1 MTRSPDLPIP
11 SGPLWQILGGHLKTC
26 VVVVLFTLAA
36 AVFAADADKSLASA
50 ASVDAVLPQAEAL
63 YLDLHQHPELSF
75 HEQRTAATLADGLRK
90 LGFDVTTGV
99 GKLGVVGVLKNGAGP
114 TVMLRTEL
122 DALPVKE
129 QTGLPYASH
138 VTTHNDAGVEVPVAH
153 ACGHDIHM
161 SAWMGTATLLSKAR
175 DRWRGTLV
183 LIGQPAEETVGG
195 ASGMLA
201 DGLFTRFP
209 KPDYVIAI
217 HDESELPAGMV
228 GYTPGYS
235 HANVNSVDIT
245 IYGKGGHG
253 AMPQTTVDPIVIA
266 ARTVLALQTIVSRE
280 IGPGDPA
287 VITVGSIHGGTK
299 HNIIP
304 DSVHLQLTVRSYKP
318 ETRKHL
324 LAAIERI
331 AKAESEAGGAPK
343 PPLVEFSDASDSV
356 YNDPKLTE
364 REVAVLERRL
374 GKDNVVEMPP
384 KMVSEDFSEYGK
396 AGVPI
401 VMFFVGAVDPAKYK
415 EARASGT
422 PLPSL
427 HSSQF
432 APDLKPTL
440 ETAMEAEAAVMLDLL
455 GKP

>member
-1 MTRSPDLPIP
+1 MKVCIYA
-11 SGPLWQILGGHLKTC
+11 ILLC
-26 VVVVLFTLAA
+26 LLAV
-36 AVFAADADKSLASA
+36 AVFAAGADKSPSST
-50 ASVDAVLPQAEAL
+50 ASVEAVLPQMESL
-63 YLDLHQHPELSF
+63 YIDLHQHPELSF
-75 HEQRTAATLADGLRK
+75 HEQRTAATLAEDLRK

-99 GKLGVVGVLKNGAGP
+99 GKLGVVGVLKNGTGP

-129 QTGLPYASH
+129 QTGLAYASQ
-138 VTTHNDAGVEVPVAH
+138 VTTHNESGVEVPVMH
-153 ACGHDIHM
+153 ACGHDVHM
-161 SAWMGTATLLSKAR
+161 SAWIGTATLLSQAR
-175 DRWRGTLV
+175 DQWRGTLV

-195 ASGMLA
+195 AAAMLK

-209 KPDYVIAI
+209 KPDYVIAF
-217 HDESELPAGMV
+217 HDDSDLPAGMV
-228 GYTPGYS
+228 GFTPGYS
-235 HANVNSVDIT
+235 HANVDSVDIT

-266 ARTVLALQTIVSRE
+266 ARTVLSLQTIVSRE
-280 IGPGDPA
+280 LDPRDPA

-324 LAAIERI
+324 LASIERI
-331 AKAESEAGGAPK
+331 ARAESEAGNAPR
-343 PPLVEFSDASDSV
+343 PPLMEVSDSSDSV

-364 REVAVLERRL
+364 RVAAVLRRRL
-374 GKDNVVEMPP
+374 GSNNVVEMPP
-384 KMVSEDFSEYGK
+384 KMVAEDFSEYGK
-396 AGVPI
+396 TGVPT
-401 VMFFVGAVDPAKYK
+401 VMFFVGAVDPAKYR

-427 HSSQF
+427 HSSHF

-440 ETAMEAEAAVMLDLL
+440 ETAIEAETAVMLDLL
-455 GKP
+455 AKP

>member
-1 MTRSPDLPIP
+1 MKTYVVA
-11 SGPLWQILGGHLKTC
+11 ILLCLGT
-26 VVVVLFTLAA
+26 VT
-36 AVFAADADKSLASA
+36 VFAADAVQSPASTA
-50 ASVDAVLPQAEAL
+50 AVEAVLPQVEAL

-129 QTGLPYASH
+129 QTGLAYASQ
-138 VTTHNDAGVEVPVAH
+138 VTARTDAGVEVPVMH
-153 ACGHDIHM
+153 ACGHDVHM
-161 SAWMGTATLLSKAR
+161 SAWIGTATLLSKAR
-175 DRWRGTLV
+175 DQWKGTLV
-183 LIGQPAEETVGG
+183 LIGQPAEESVGG
-195 ASGMLA
+195 AVAMLK

-209 KPDYVIAI
+209 KPDYVIAF
-217 HDESELPAGMV
+217 HDDSDLPAGMV
-228 GYTPGYS
+228 GYIPGYS
-235 HANVNSVDIT
+235 HANVDSVDIT

-253 AMPQTTVDPIVIA
+253 AMPQTTIDPVVIA

-280 IGPGDPA
+280 LDPRDPA
-287 VITVGSIHGGTK
+287 VVTVGSIHGGTR

-324 LAAIERI
+324 LASIQRI

-343 PPLVEFSDASDSV
+343 PPLVEFSDSSDSV

-364 REVAVLERRL
+364 RVAAVLRRRL
-374 GKDNVVEMPP
+374 GNDKVVEMPP
-384 KMVSEDFSEYGK
+384 KMVAEDFSEYGK
-396 AGVPI
+396 AGVPAM
-401 VMFFVGAVDPAKYK
+401 MFFVGAVNPAKYQAAK
-415 EARASGT
+415 ASGER
-422 PLPSL
+422 LPSL
-427 HSSQF
+427 HSSLF
-432 APDLKPTL
+432 APDVKPTL
-440 ETAMEAEAAVMLDLL
+440 ETAMEAETAVMLDLL

>member
-1 MTRSPDLPIP
+1 VVDFVGGLVKACLCI
-11 SGPLWQILGGHLKTC
+11 ILLC
-26 VVVVLFTLAA
+26 VVTVPALATDKSPSSPA
-36 AVFAADADKSLASA
+36 AVDAI
-50 ASVDAVLPQAEAL
+50 LPQVEAI
-63 YLDLHQHPELSF
+63 YIDLHRHPELSF
-75 HEQRTAATLADGLRK
+75 HEQRTAATLAEGLRK
-90 LGFDVTTGV
+90 LGFDVITGV

-122 DALPVKE
+122 DALPIKE
-129 QTGLPYASH
+129 ETGLPYASQ
-138 VTTHNDAGVEVPVAH
+138 VITHDDSGAEVPVMH
-153 ACGHDIHM
+153 ACGHDVHM
-161 SAWMGTATLLSKAR
+161 SAWMGTATLLSNSR
-175 DRWRGTLV
+175 DQWHGTLV

-195 ASGMLA
+195 ASFMLK

-209 KPDYVIAI
+209 KPDYVIAF
-217 HDESELPAGMV
+217 HDDSDLPAGTV

-235 HANVNSVDIT
+235 HANVDSVDIT

-280 IGPGDPA
+280 IDPRDPA

-324 LAAIERI
+324 LAAIQRI
-331 AKAESEAGGAPK
+331 AKAEAEAGNAPK
-343 PPLVEFSDASDSV
+343 PPLVEFSEPTDSV

-364 REVAVLERRL
+364 RVAAALRRRL
-374 GKDNVVEMPP
+374 GNDKVVEMPP
-384 KMVSEDFSEYGK
+384 KMVAEDFSEYGK
-396 AGVPI
+396 AGVPTM
-401 VMFFVGAVDPAKYK
+401 MFFVGAVNPAKYQ
-415 EARASGT
+415 EAKASGE

-427 HSSQF
+427 HSSHF

-440 ETAMEAEAAVMLDLL
+440 ETAIEAETAVMLDLL

>member
-1 MTRSPDLPIP
+1 MQNTERHLRPGLNAILLCLLAIP
-11 SGPLWQILGGHLKTC
+11 T
-26 VVVVLFTLAA
+26 
-36 AVFAADADKSLASA
+36 FAADSDKSPASTA
-50 ASVDAVLPQAEAL
+50 AVQAVFPQVETL

-75 HEQRTAATLADGLRK
+75 HEERTAATLAEGLRK
-90 LGFDVTTGV
+90 LGFDVTSGV
-99 GKLGVVGVLKNGAGP
+99 GRLGVVGVLRNGAGP
-114 TVMLRTEL
+114 VVMLRTEL

-129 QTGLPYASH
+129 QTGLTYASQ
-138 VTTHNDAGVEVPVAH
+138 VTTHNDAGVEVPVMH
-153 ACGHDIHM
+153 ACGHDVHM
-161 SAWMGTATLLSKAR
+161 SAWMGTATLLSNSR
-175 DRWRGTLV
+175 DQWRGTLV

-195 ASGMLA
+195 AAAMLK

-217 HDESELPAGMV
+217 HDESDLPAGTV
-228 GYTPGYS
+228 GYIPGYS
-235 HANVNSVDIT
+235 HANVDSVDIT

-280 IGPGDPA
+280 IDPRDPA

-304 DSVHLQLTVRSYKP
+304 DSVHLQLTVRSYRP

-324 LAAIERI
+324 LASIERI
-331 AKAESEAGGAPK
+331 TKAESEAGGAPK

-364 REVAVLERRL
+364 RVAAVLRKRL
-374 GKDNVVEMPP
+374 GNHKVVEMPP
-384 KMVSEDFSEYGK
+384 KMVAEDFSEYGK
-396 AGVPI
+396 AGVPS
-401 VMFFVGAVDPAKYK
+401 VMFFVGAVNPAKY
-415 EARASGT
+415 EAAKASGT
-422 PLPSL
+422 RLPSL

-432 APDLKPTL
+432 APDVKPTL
-440 ETAMEAEAAVMLDLL
+440 QTAIEAETAVMLDLL

>member
-1 MTRSPDLPIP
+1 MKARIYA
-11 SGPLWQILGGHLKTC
+11 ILMC
-26 VVVVLFTLAA
+26 VVTTP
-36 AVFAADADKSLASA
+36 VFAADVDKSPASTA
-50 ASVDAVLPQAEAL
+50 AVDAILPQVEAL
-63 YLDLHQHPELSF
+63 YIDLHRHPELSF
-75 HEQRTAATLADGLRK
+75 HEQRTAATLAEGLRK

-99 GKLGVVGVLKNGAGP
+99 GRLGVVGVLKNGAGP

-129 QTGLPYASH
+129 QTGLAYASQ

-153 ACGHDIHM
+153 ACGHDVHM
-161 SAWMGTATLLSKAR
+161 SAWMGTATLLSKSR
-175 DRWRGTLV
+175 DQWKGTLV
-183 LIGQPAEETVGG
+183 LIGQPAEESVGG
-195 ASGMLA
+195 AILMLK

-209 KPDYVIAI
+209 KPDYVIAF
-217 HDESELPAGMV
+217 HDESQLPAGTV

-235 HANVNSVDIT
+235 HANVDSVDIT

-266 ARTVLALQTIVSRE
+266 ARTVLSLQTIVSRE
-280 IGPGDPA
+280 LDPRDPA

-304 DSVHLQLTVRSYKP
+304 DQVHLQLTVRSYKP

-324 LAAIERI
+324 LASIERI

-356 YNDPKLTE
+356 YNDPQLTG
-364 REVAVLERRL
+364 RVVAVLRRRL
-374 GKDNVVEMPP
+374 GNDKVVEMPP
-384 KMVSEDFSEYGK
+384 KMVAEDFSEYGK
-396 AGVPI
+396 TGVPAM
-401 VMFFVGAVDPAKYK
+401 MFFVGAVNPARYQAAK
-415 EARASGT
+415 ASGER
-422 PLPSL
+422 LPSL

-440 ETAMEAEAAVMLDLL
+440 ETAIEAETAVLLDLL

>member
-1 MTRSPDLPIP
+1 MKACICAIVL
-11 SGPLWQILGGHLKTC
+11 C
-26 VVVVLFTLAA
+26 VASVT
-36 AVFAADADKSLASA
+36 VFAAGADKSPSSTEA
-50 ASVDAVLPQAEAL
+50 VEAVLPQMEAL
-63 YLDLHQHPELSF
+63 YIDLHQHPELSF

-129 QTGLPYASH
+129 QTGLAYASQ

-161 SAWMGTATLLSKAR
+161 SAWIGTATLLSQAR
-175 DRWRGTLV
+175 DQWRGTLV

-195 ASGMLA
+195 AAAMLA

-331 AKAESEAGGAPK
+331 VKAESEAGGAPK
-343 PPLVEFSDASDSV
+343 PPLVEFSEGSDSV

-364 REVAVLERRL
+364 REVAALQRQL
-374 GKDNVVEMPP
+374 GKGNVVEMPP
-384 KMVSEDFSEYGK
+384 KMVSEDFSEYRKSG
-396 AGVPI
+396 APT
-401 VMFFVGAVDPAKYK
+401 VMFFVGAVDPEKYR

-422 PLPSL
+422 ALPSL

-440 ETAMEAEAAVMLDLL
+440 VTAIETETTVLLDLL

>member
-1 MTRSPDLPIP
+1 MKL
-11 SGPLWQILGGHLKTC
+11 C
-26 VVVVLFTLAA
+26 VIAVLISLLIAPG
-36 AVFAADADKSLASA
+36 FAADVDKAPSSTA
-50 ASVDAVLPQAEAL
+50 AVDAILPQIQTL
-63 YLDLHQHPELSF
+63 YIDLHQHPELSF
-75 HEQRTAATLADGLRK
+75 HEQRTAALLADDLRK

-129 QTGLPYASH
+129 QTGLPYASQ
-138 VTTHNDAGVEVPVAH
+138 VTTPNDAGVEVPVAH
-153 ACGHDIHM
+153 ACGHDVHM
-161 SAWMGTATLLSKAR
+161 ASWIGTATLLSKTR
-175 DRWRGTLV
+175 DQWRGTLI

-195 ASGMLA
+195 AAVMLK

-217 HDESELPAGMV
+217 HDDSDLPAGMV
-228 GYTPGYS
+228 GFTPGYS
-235 HANVNSVDIT
+235 HANVDSVDIT

-280 IGPGDPA
+280 LDPRDPA

-304 DSVHLQLTVRSYKP
+304 DNVHLQLTVRSYKP

-324 LAAIERI
+324 LASIERI
-331 AKAESEAGGAPK
+331 AKAESDAGGAPK

-364 REVAVLERRL
+364 RVAGVLRRRL
-374 GKDNVVEMPP
+374 GNDKVVEMPP
-384 KMVSEDFSEYGK
+384 KMVAEDFSEYGK

-401 VMFFVGAVDPAKYK
+401 TMFFVGAVNPAKYQ
-415 EARASGT
+415 EAKASGAR
-422 PLPSL
+422 LPSL

-440 ETAMEAEAAVMLDLL
+440 ETAIEGETAVMLDLL

>member
-1 MTRSPDLPIP
+1 VAA
-11 SGPLWQILGGHLKTC
+11 ILLC
-26 VVVVLFTLAA
+26 LATV
-36 AVFAADADKSLASA
+36 AVFAADADKSPASPA
-50 ASVDAVLPQAEAL
+50 AVHAVLPQVEAL
-63 YLDLHQHPELSF
+63 YIDLHQHPELSF
-75 HEQRTAATLADGLRK
+75 HEQRTAATLVEGLRK
-90 LGFDVTTGV
+90 LGFEVTTGV

-129 QTGLPYASH
+129 QTGLAYASQ
-138 VTTHNDAGVEVPVAH
+138 VTTRNDAGFEVPVMH
-153 ACGHDIHM
+153 ACGHDVHM

-175 DRWRGTLV
+175 DRWKGTLV
-183 LIGQPAEETVGG
+183 LIGQPAEESVGG
-195 ASGMLA
+195 AAAMLK

-209 KPDYVIAI
+209 RPDYLIAF
-217 HDESELPAGMV
+217 HDDSELPAGMV

-235 HANVNSVDIT
+235 HANVDSVDIT

-253 AMPQTTVDPIVIA
+253 AMPQTAVDPVVIA

-280 IGPGDPA
+280 LDPRDPA

-324 LAAIERI
+324 TASIQRI
-331 AKAESEAGGAPK
+331 ANAESEAGGTPK
-343 PPLVEFSDASDSV
+343 PPLVEFSDSSDSV

-364 REVAVLERRL
+364 RVAALLRRRL
-374 GKDNVVEMPP
+374 GSDKVVEMPP
-384 KMVSEDFSEYGK
+384 KMVAEDFSEYGK
-396 AGVPI
+396 AGVPAMI
-401 VMFFVGAVDPAKYK
+401 FFVGAVNPGKYQAAK
-415 EARASGT
+415 ASGDR
-422 PLPSL
+422 LPSL

-440 ETAMEAEAAVMLDLL
+440 ETAIEAETAVMLDLL

>member
-1 MTRSPDLPIP
+1 M
-11 SGPLWQILGGHLKTC
+11 KTY
-26 VVVVLFTLAA
+26 VVVILLCLRTVT
-36 AVFAADADKSLASA
+36 VFAADAVQSPASTA
-50 ASVDAVLPQAEAL
+50 AVEAVLPQVEAL

-129 QTGLPYASH
+129 QTGLAYASQ
-138 VTTHNDAGVEVPVAH
+138 VTARTDAGVEVPVMH
-153 ACGHDIHM
+153 ACGHDVHM
-161 SAWMGTATLLSKAR
+161 SAWIGTATLLSKAR
-175 DRWRGTLV
+175 DQWKGTLV
-183 LIGQPAEETVGG
+183 LIGQPAEESVGG
-195 ASGMLA
+195 AVAMLK

-209 KPDYVIAI
+209 KPDYVIAF
-217 HDESELPAGMV
+217 HDDSDLPAGMV
-228 GYTPGYS
+228 GYIPGYS
-235 HANVNSVDIT
+235 HANVDSVDIT

-253 AMPQTTVDPIVIA
+253 AMPQTTIDPVVIA

-280 IGPGDPA
+280 LDPRDPA
-287 VITVGSIHGGTK
+287 VVTVGSIHGGTR

-324 LAAIERI
+324 LASIQRI

-343 PPLVEFSDASDSV
+343 PPLVEFSDSSDSV

-364 REVAVLERRL
+364 RVAAVLRRRL
-374 GKDNVVEMPP
+374 GNDKVVEMPP
-384 KMVSEDFSEYGK
+384 KMVAEDFSEYGK
-396 AGVPI
+396 AGVPAM
-401 VMFFVGAVDPAKYK
+401 MFFVGAVNPAKYQAAK
-415 EARASGT
+415 ASGER
-422 PLPSL
+422 LPSL
-427 HSSQF
+427 HSSLF
-432 APDLKPTL
+432 APDVKPTL
-440 ETAMEAEAAVMLDLL
+440 ETAMEAETAVMLDLL